1 MNSLKLAKEYL
12 TRLQSS
18 LTSIQHRMDASYTD
32 KLDGKIAED
41 FWERKM
47 NEWRGGGTAGQTGYR
62 RPR

>member
-1 MNSLKLAKEYL
+1 MNSLKLATEYL

-18 LTSIQHRMDASYTD
+18 LTSIQLRMDASYTD

-47 NEWRGGGTAGQTGYR
+47 NEWRGGAAGQTGYR